1 MPLAA
6 KIKVCFLVIFQYA
19 SFKFIKAI
27 LKKKTR
33 RKLYLNSRRRFFAF
47 TYSGHSKRHEYEI

>member
-6 KIKVCFLVIFQYA
+6 KIKVCFLVIFQNA

-27 LKKKTR
+27 LKKTKPLVSIYEK
-33 RKLYLNSRRRFFAF
+33 RKLLKS
-47 TYSGHSKRHEYEI
+47 

>member
-6 KIKVCFLVIFQYA
+6 KIKVCFLVIFQNA

-27 LKKKTR
+27 LKKQKLLSKIYEKKKTI
-33 RKLYLNSRRRFFAF
+33 
-47 TYSGHSKRHEYEI
+47 EIIMSE

>member
-6 KIKVCFLVIFQYA
+6 KIKVCFLVIFQNA

-27 LKKKTR
+27 LKKQKLLSTFMKK
-33 RKLYLNSRRRFFAF
+33 RKLLKS
-47 TYSGHSKRHEYEI
+47 

>member
-1 MPLAA
+1 MPLAT
-6 KIKVCFLVIFQYA
+6 KIKLCFLVIFQYS

-27 LKKKTR
+27 LKKKR

-47 TYSGHSKRHEYEI
+47 TYSSHSKRHEHEI